1 MGERRRGESGE
12 PGTGFPAES
21 EELLERAVELLRSC
35 CRDSGSQ
42 QGFRYSQAILV
53 ENELFRSEL
62 RAFARAKA
70 AAGYS
75 PEELR
80 ESFAFLLFERE
91 DEARAV
97 CQRGLRVNSS
107 SLRSLG
113 DPAKGV
119 YISEYPDWQRGK
131 SGFIVICRLIKGKVR
146 PVSESSGSCSR
157 PSPGY
162 DCHASAR
169 SGQCYVFEVSGGGG
183 AAERPRQVCP
193 YIRLAW
199 SRETRPEHGAGI
211 AEQKPQAPCRWRG
224 QLCLRGRRLGTIA
237 LRSAHGAVPAQL

>member
-1 MGERRRGESGE
+1 MAEAGAQSERAAPRAGTEEEKPPTGSQGPVTAGRGKPAGGPSLSFRFSFHFLFFSPPLPPLVPSFPPSSPARPVLPLPGAGGWRRPPRTASCRRPGSGAAPGAGRGGHEGGLRDGPERAPAMGERRRGESGE

-91 DEARAV
+91 DEV
-97 CQRGLRVNSS
+97 
-107 SLRSLG
+107 
-113 DPAKGV
+113 
-119 YISEYPDWQRGK
+119 
-131 SGFIVICRLIKGKVR
+131 
-146 PVSESSGSCSR
+146 
-157 PSPGY
+157 
-162 DCHASAR
+162 
-169 SGQCYVFEVSGGGG
+169 
-183 AAERPRQVCP
+183 
-193 YIRLAW
+193 
-199 SRETRPEHGAGI
+199 PE
-211 AEQKPQAPCRWRG
+211 
-224 QLCLRGRRLGTIA
+224 
-237 LRSAHGAVPAQL
+237 